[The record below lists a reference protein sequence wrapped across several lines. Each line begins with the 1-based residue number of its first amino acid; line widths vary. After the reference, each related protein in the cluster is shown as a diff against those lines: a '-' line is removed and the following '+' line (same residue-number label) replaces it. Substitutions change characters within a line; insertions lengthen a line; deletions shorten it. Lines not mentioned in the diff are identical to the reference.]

1 MKQPKRTD
9 VSTRAAL
16 VFYFVGLALTI
27 ASMSMALDLPAR
39 GCAFMI
45 CSTVRKASEIGWNED
60 PREVGFKIDS
70 IQIEFCERETAGRVG
85 ALGI

>member
-16 VFYFVGLALTI
+16 AFYFVGLAPTI
-27 ASMSMALDLPAR
+27 ASISMALDLAAR

-70 IQIEFCERETAGRVG
+70 IQIEFCERETVDRVG